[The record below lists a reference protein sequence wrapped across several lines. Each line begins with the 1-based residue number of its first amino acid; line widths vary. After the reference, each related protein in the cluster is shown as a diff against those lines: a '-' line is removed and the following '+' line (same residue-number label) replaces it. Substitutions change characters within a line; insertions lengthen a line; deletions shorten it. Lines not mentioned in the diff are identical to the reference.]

1 MKNDLYD
8 SLATECG
15 EAVNETVKT
24 VTGNEVMQ
32 ELNKVNKAVNSYAYG
47 GSGPIPGDTIESY
60 LDDVANVNKEECQ
73 DKHFANNLF
82 CLLDRYNASLLIY
95 FQSLTETSILLPES
109 IHFEPLISLFL
120 VTSMDY

>member
-32 ELNKVNKAVNSYAYG
+32 ELKKVDKTVNDYAQVT
-47 GSGPIPGDTIESY
+47 GDFKTG
-60 LDDVANVNKEECQ
+60 DVISVTALVALMAAAAACVA
-73 DKHFANNLF
+73 FAA
-82 CLLDRYNASLLIY
+82 RK
-95 FQSLTETSILLPES
+95 
-109 IHFEPLISLFL
+109 
-120 VTSMDY
+120 VRG

>member
-32 ELNKVNKAVNSYAYG
+32 ELKKV
-47 GSGPIPGDTIESY
+47 
-60 LDDVANVNKEECQ
+60 
-73 DKHFANNLF
+73 
-82 CLLDRYNASLLIY
+82 LI
-95 FQSLTETSILLPES
+95 
-109 IHFEPLISLFL
+109 
-120 VTSMDY
+120 